1 MELIDINF
9 KLIQITEEQ
18 SILHS
23 LFSMKL
29 ILSDLYSLILFFLMN
44 DDYPNVAY
52 VRYQLRY

>member
-1 MELIDINF
+1 MKLTDINF

-29 ILSDLYSLILFFLMN
+29 ILFKM
-44 DDYPNVAY
+44 
-52 VRYQLRY
+52 